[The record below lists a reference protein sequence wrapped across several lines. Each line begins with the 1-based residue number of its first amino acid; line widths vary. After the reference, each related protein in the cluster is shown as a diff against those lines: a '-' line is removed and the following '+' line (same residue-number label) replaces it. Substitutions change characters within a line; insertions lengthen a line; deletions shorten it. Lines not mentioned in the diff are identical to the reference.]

1 MGPIPLPDTLAAMI
15 RLHCSPEWRDLIRKE
30 CVTTTYEAGEDICNE
45 GSVAEMLYIVGKGRV
60 KVYSTFRDGSVR
72 IIRFAR
78 DGQVVGHRG
87 IGGEFTYTISA
98 RALETTSV
106 DGLPMRLFLNTLK
119 ANPSFS
125 FHFMLF
131 MAEEL
136 RRSEEQTKNHINLSV
151 QQRVA
156 KAILAALR
164 CFGYD
169 ADDETLLAFTP
180 SRQDLADYAGTS
192 YESTIRA
199 LSELQRKKLIR
210 SVGRELRIVDPD
222 GLEMVIGSEG

>member
-1 MGPIPLPDTLAAMI
+1 MLSIPLPDTLAAMI

-30 CVTTTYEAGEDICNE
+30 CVTSSYGPGEDICIE
-45 GSVAEMLYIVGKGRV
+45 GSAADVLYIVRKGRV

-72 IIRFAR
+72 ILRFAR

-87 IGGEFTYTISA
+87 IGADFNYPITAT
-98 RALETTSV
+98 ALETTSV
-106 DGLPMRLFLNTLK
+106 DGIPMTLFLNTLK

-136 RRSEEQTKNHINLSV
+136 RRSEEQTKNHLDLNV

-156 KAILAALR
+156 KAILAAEG
-164 CFGYD
+164 CFWYD
-169 ADDETLLAFTP
+169 LDDDTLLAYTP
-180 SRQDLADYAGTS
+180 SRLDLANYAGTS

-210 SVGRELRIVDPD
+210 SVGRELRILNRNK
-222 GLEMVIGSEG
+222 LEQFLQG

>member
-1 MGPIPLPDTLAAMI
+1 MLPISLPDTLAAMI
-15 RLHCSPEWRDLIRKE
+15 RQHCSPEWQDLIRKE
-30 CVTTTYEAGEDICNE
+30 CVTTTYKPGEDICTE
-45 GSVAEMLYIVGKGRV
+45 GSPADVLYIVRNGRV
-60 KVYSTFRDGSVR
+60 KVYSTFHDGSVR
-72 IIRFAR
+72 ILRFAR
-78 DGQVVGHRG
+78 NGQVVGHRG
-87 IGGEFTYTISA
+87 VGADFTYTITA
-98 RALETTSV
+98 TALETTSV
-106 DGLPMRLFLNTLK
+106 DGIPMTLFLNTLK

-136 RRSEEQTKNHINLSV
+136 RRSEEQTKNHLDLNV

-156 KAILAALR
+156 KAILAAQR

-169 ADDETLLAFTP
+169 PDDDTLLAYTP

-210 SVGRELRIVDPD
+210 SVGRELRILNRDK
-222 GLEMVIGSEG
+222 LEQFLQG

>member
-1 MGPIPLPDTLAAMI
+1 MLPIPLPDTLAAMI
-15 RLHCSPEWRDLIRKE
+15 RQHCSPEWRDLIRKE
-30 CVTTTYEAGEDICNE
+30 CVTSSYGPGEDICIE
-45 GSVAEMLYIVGKGRV
+45 GSAADMLYIVRKGRV

-87 IGGEFTYTISA
+87 IGGDFTYTISA
-98 RALETTSV
+98 KALETTSV
-106 DGLPMRLFLNTLK
+106 DGIPMPLYLNALK

-136 RRSEEQTKNHINLSV
+136 RRSEEQTKNHLDLNV

-156 KAILAALR
+156 KAILAAHR
-164 CFGYD
+164 CFGID
-169 ADDETLLAFTP
+169 PDDETLLAYTP
-180 SRQDLADYAGTS
+180 SRQDLAAYAGTS
-192 YESTIRA
+192 YESAIRA
-199 LSELQRKKLIR
+199 LSALQRKKLIR
-210 SVGRELRIVDPD
+210 SVGRELRILNSFK
-222 GLEMVIGSEG
+222 LEQFLKG